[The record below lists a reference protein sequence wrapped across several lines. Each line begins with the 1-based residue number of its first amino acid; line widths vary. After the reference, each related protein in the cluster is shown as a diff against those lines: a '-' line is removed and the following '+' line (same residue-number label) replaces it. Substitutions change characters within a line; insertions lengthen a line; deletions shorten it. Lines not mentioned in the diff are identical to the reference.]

1 MLFIDANQYL
11 QLYQTVTGRK
21 LLAPL
26 REQQEHIFV
35 TTQITNEVHRNK
47 LEIAARFLHGQLQ
60 PLCLR
65 AMGLPDHLFGIDER
79 TLSELRR
86 RMAGLSDDVTRLKD
100 ELERLAT
107 ETLGRIS
114 RSKDEVSVALEEV
127 FRRAIVPS
135 DEEFERGR
143 LRRELGNPPGKK
155 GDPLGDQ
162 LTWEQFITH
171 AIGRPKLWIISNDS
185 DYLTTFGQTSF
196 LNPLLL
202 RDLQSVCGTVP
213 EVYCFSNLMK
223 GLEHFVRETGVPR
236 GSLPAGAE
244 AAQIEEDFLANY
256 YCGNLYLTYTQGE
269 ECGTVPLTYSGGV
282 WACPKV
288 NLVIRRDCVIVDGQA
303 YPVTSLQPFWAD
315 FIHKGQRFCI
325 TE

>member
-26 REQQEHIFV
+26 REQQGHVFI
-35 TTQITNEVHRNK
+35 TTQIVNEVHRNK
-47 LEIAARFLHGQLQ
+47 LEIASRFLQGQLQ

-79 TLSELRR
+79 TLTEVRR
-86 RMAGLSDDVTRLKD
+86 RMASLSDDVTKLKN

-114 RSKDEVSVALEEV
+114 RSEDEVSVALEEV
-127 FRRAIVPS
+127 FRRAVQPTH
-135 DEEFERGR
+135 EELERAR
-143 LRRELGNPPGKK
+143 VRRELGNPPGKK

-162 LTWEQFITH
+162 LSWEQFVSH
-171 AIGRPKLWIISNDS
+171 AIGRPKLWVISNDS

-202 RDLQSVCGTVP
+202 LDLQFVCGTLP
-213 EVYCFSNLMK
+213 EVYCFNNLMK
-223 GLEHFVRETGVPR
+223 GLEHFVHESGLPR
-236 GSLPAGAE
+236 GSLPTGAE

-256 YCGNLYLTYTQGE
+256 YCGNLVLSRIQG
-269 ECGTVPLTYSGGV
+269 
-282 WACPKV
+282 
-288 NLVIRRDCVIVDGQA
+288 D
-303 YPVTSLQPFWAD
+303 
-315 FIHKGQRFCI
+315 
-325 TE
+325 